1 MISDKNNRPGK
12 FGASETES
20 WMALALASADVGL
33 WGWDVTHDE
42 VWISKGVRDMFGFP
56 VDVHVT
62 RTLFLNSVY
71 PDDRELRAN
80 ALEQAV
86 ANGTDYKIEYRFL
99 KPGGEIRW
107 AASRGICHRDAAGK
121 VDRILGIV
129 LDITERKAAE
139 NRLRESE
146 ARFRTVADSAPV
158 LIWMS
163 GTDKLCNFFNQPW
176 LDFTGRTLEQEMGNG
191 WADGVHPDDFE
202 GCLQRYQ
209 ESFDAR
215 QSFVMQYRLK
225 RHDGEYRWILDN
237 GVPRFDAQGNFA
249 GYIGSCVDI
258 TERKQREEE
267 LYAALAEVRRLKD
280 QLHHENEYLR
290 QEANAQLSQ
299 DKIVGQSPAIRRIL
313 AQVDQ
318 VAATDATVLLLGE
331 TGTGK
336 EMVASAIHD
345 RSPRRERVMVRVNC
359 AAIPTALIESELFG
373 REKGAYTGALS
384 KQIGRFELADNSTLF
399 LDEVGELPMDVQVK
413 LLRVLEEKRI
423 ERLGSSKPVKV
434 DIRIITATNRDLEKS
449 VREGTFRKDLYYR
462 LNVFPISVPPLRERR
477 EDLPQLV
484 GTFIGEF
491 SKTLGKNIESISSDS
506 LEAIQQYAWPGN
518 VRELR
523 NVIERAMIIATGP
536 RLKIGVP
543 KAKPPGTINGAT
555 ARSLTIKDTE
565 RDHILSVL
573 EMTNWRVRGKKG
585 AAEILAIH
593 PSTLE
598 SRMAKL
604 GIARKQA

>member
-1 MISDKNNRPGK
+1 MISDKNSRPGK

-20 WMALALASADVGL
+20 WMSMALAYADVGM

-42 VWISKGVRDMFGFP
+42 VWISKAVRDIYGFP
-56 VDVHVT
+56 PDAPAT
-62 RTLFLNSVY
+62 RTLIANSVH
-71 PDDRELRAN
+71 PDDREFRDH

-86 ANGTDYKIEYRFL
+86 TNGSDYRIDYRIL
-99 KPGGEIRW
+99 RPDGEIRW
-107 AASRGICHRDAAGK
+107 IASRGVCRRDAAGN

-129 LDITERKAAE
+129 IDITERKAAE

-163 GTDKLCNFFNQPW
+163 GPDKLCNFFNQPW
-176 LDFTGRTLEQEMGNG
+176 LDFTGRTLDQEIGNG
-191 WADGVHPDDFE
+191 WAERVHPDDLA
-202 GCLQRYQ
+202 GCLKTYL

-215 QSFVMQYRLK
+215 GPFVMQYRL
-225 RHDGEYRWILDN
+225 RRRDGEYRWLLDN

-249 GYIGSCVDI
+249 GYIGSCVDV

-267 LYAALAEVRRLKD
+267 LHAALAEVKRLKD
-280 QLHHENEYLR
+280 QLHQENEYLR
-290 QEANAQLSQ
+290 QEANTQLSQ

-313 AQVDQ
+313 AQLDQ

-336 EMVASAIHD
+336 EVIASAIHD
-345 RSPRRERVMVRVNC
+345 RSARRERVMVRVNC

-384 KQIGRFELADNSTLF
+384 RQIGRFELADNSTLF
-399 LDEVGELPMDVQVK
+399 LDEVGELPVDVQVK

-434 DIRIITATNRDLEKS
+434 DIRIIAATNKDLEKS

-462 LNVFPISVPPLRERR
+462 LNVFPISVPSLRERR

-484 GTFIGEF
+484 WTFIGEF

-506 LEAIQQYAWPGN
+506 LEAIQHYGWPGN

-523 NVIERAMIIATGP
+523 NVIERAMIISTGP
-536 RLKIGVP
+536 GLKIEIP
-543 KAKPPGTINGAT
+543 TAKPPGIVNGAT

-573 EMTNWRVRGKKG
+573 EMTNWRVRGKNG

-598 SRMAKL
+598 SRMTKL
-604 GIARKQA
+604 GISRKQA